1 MNNKG
6 QALVEYILII
16 AVVSIAI
23 VSIVKVLSGYIQDS
37 LTKTSC
43 TLVDIVQTN
52 SSMNY
57 FFIVINGN
65 FWYNQIKIIK
75 VVNMR
80 NNKGQA
86 LVEFVILIPVLI
98 LLILSIFDLGNII
111 LKKYKLENELDTII
125 NYYNNNDEQLMNSY
139 ASMKDISIKKERKN
153 NNMIDIKVSYEV
165 NINTPVLNK
174 IMGEIYQIETSRIV
188 YER

>member
-1 MNNKG
+1 
-6 QALVEYILII
+6 
-16 AVVSIAI
+16 
-23 VSIVKVLSGYIQDS
+23 
-37 LTKTSC
+37 
-43 TLVDIVQTN
+43 
-52 SSMNY
+52 
-57 FFIVINGN
+57 
-65 FWYNQIKIIK
+65 
-75 VVNMR
+75 MR

-165 NINTPVLNK
+165 NFNTPVLNK
-174 IMGEIYQIETSRIV
+174 IMGENYQIETSRIV

>member
-1 MNNKG
+1 
-6 QALVEYILII
+6 
-16 AVVSIAI
+16 
-23 VSIVKVLSGYIQDS
+23 
-37 LTKTSC
+37 
-43 TLVDIVQTN
+43 
-52 SSMNY
+52 
-57 FFIVINGN
+57 
-65 FWYNQIKIIK
+65 
-75 VVNMR
+75 MR

-86 LVEFVILIPVLI
+86 LVEFVILIPVLM

-174 IMGEIYQIETSRIV
+174 IMGENYQIETSRIV

>member
-1 MNNKG
+1 MK
-6 QALVEYILII
+6 
-16 AVVSIAI
+16 
-23 VSIVKVLSGYIQDS
+23 
-37 LTKTSC
+37 
-43 TLVDIVQTN
+43 
-52 SSMNY
+52 
-57 FFIVINGN
+57 
-65 FWYNQIKIIK
+65 
-75 VVNMR
+75 

-86 LVEFVILIPVLI
+86 LVEFVILIPVLM

-165 NINTPVLNK
+165 NFNTPVLNK
-174 IMGEIYQIETSRIV
+174 IMGENYQIETSRIV

>member
-1 MNNKG
+1 MK
-6 QALVEYILII
+6 
-16 AVVSIAI
+16 
-23 VSIVKVLSGYIQDS
+23 
-37 LTKTSC
+37 
-43 TLVDIVQTN
+43 
-52 SSMNY
+52 
-57 FFIVINGN
+57 
-65 FWYNQIKIIK
+65 
-75 VVNMR
+75 

-86 LVEFVILIPVLI
+86 LVEFVILIPVLM

-125 NYYNNNDEQLMNSY
+125 NYNNNNDEQLMNSY

-174 IMGEIYQIETSRIV
+174 IMGENYQIETSRIV

>member
-1 MNNKG
+1 
-6 QALVEYILII
+6 
-16 AVVSIAI
+16 
-23 VSIVKVLSGYIQDS
+23 
-37 LTKTSC
+37 
-43 TLVDIVQTN
+43 
-52 SSMNY
+52 
-57 FFIVINGN
+57 
-65 FWYNQIKIIK
+65 
-75 VVNMR
+75 MR

-174 IMGEIYQIETSRIV
+174 IMGENYQIETSRIV

>member
-1 MNNKG
+1 MKNT
-6 QALVEYILII
+6 Q
-16 AVVSIAI
+16 
-23 VSIVKVLSGYIQDS
+23 
-37 LTKTSC
+37 
-43 TLVDIVQTN
+43 
-52 SSMNY
+52 
-57 FFIVINGN
+57 
-65 FWYNQIKIIK
+65 
-75 VVNMR
+75 
-80 NNKGQA
+80 GQA
-86 LVEFVILIPVLI
+86 LVEFVILIPVLM

-174 IMGEIYQIETSRIV
+174 IMGENYQIETSRIV

>member
-1 MNNKG
+1 MK
-6 QALVEYILII
+6 
-16 AVVSIAI
+16 
-23 VSIVKVLSGYIQDS
+23 
-37 LTKTSC
+37 
-43 TLVDIVQTN
+43 
-52 SSMNY
+52 
-57 FFIVINGN
+57 
-65 FWYNQIKIIK
+65 
-75 VVNMR
+75 

-165 NINTPVLNK
+165 NFNTPVLNK
-174 IMGEIYQIETSRIV
+174 IMGENYQIETSRIV

>member
-1 MNNKG
+1 
-6 QALVEYILII
+6 
-16 AVVSIAI
+16 
-23 VSIVKVLSGYIQDS
+23 
-37 LTKTSC
+37 
-43 TLVDIVQTN
+43 
-52 SSMNY
+52 
-57 FFIVINGN
+57 
-65 FWYNQIKIIK
+65 
-75 VVNMR
+75 MR

-86 LVEFVILIPVLI
+86 LVEFVILIPVLM

-153 NNMIDIKVSYEV
+153 NNMIDIKVLYEV

-174 IMGEIYQIETSRIV
+174 IMGENYQIETSRIV

>member
-1 MNNKG
+1 MK
-6 QALVEYILII
+6 
-16 AVVSIAI
+16 
-23 VSIVKVLSGYIQDS
+23 
-37 LTKTSC
+37 
-43 TLVDIVQTN
+43 
-52 SSMNY
+52 
-57 FFIVINGN
+57 
-65 FWYNQIKIIK
+65 
-75 VVNMR
+75 

-174 IMGEIYQIETSRIV
+174 IMGENYQIETSRIV

>member
-1 MNNKG
+1 
-6 QALVEYILII
+6 
-16 AVVSIAI
+16 
-23 VSIVKVLSGYIQDS
+23 
-37 LTKTSC
+37 
-43 TLVDIVQTN
+43 
-52 SSMNY
+52 
-57 FFIVINGN
+57 
-65 FWYNQIKIIK
+65 
-75 VVNMR
+75 MR

-165 NINTPVLNK
+165 NVNTPVLNK
-174 IMGEIYQIETSRIV
+174 IMGENYQIETSRIV

>member
-1 MNNKG
+1 MK
-6 QALVEYILII
+6 
-16 AVVSIAI
+16 
-23 VSIVKVLSGYIQDS
+23 
-37 LTKTSC
+37 
-43 TLVDIVQTN
+43 
-52 SSMNY
+52 
-57 FFIVINGN
+57 
-65 FWYNQIKIIK
+65 
-75 VVNMR
+75 

-86 LVEFVILIPVLI
+86 LVEFVILIPVLM

-111 LKKYKLENELDTII
+111 LKKYKLENELDIII

-174 IMGEIYQIETSRIV
+174 IMGENYQIETSRIV

>member
-1 MNNKG
+1 
-6 QALVEYILII
+6 
-16 AVVSIAI
+16 
-23 VSIVKVLSGYIQDS
+23 
-37 LTKTSC
+37 
-43 TLVDIVQTN
+43 
-52 SSMNY
+52 
-57 FFIVINGN
+57 
-65 FWYNQIKIIK
+65 
-75 VVNMR
+75 MR

>member
-1 MNNKG
+1 MK
-6 QALVEYILII
+6 
-16 AVVSIAI
+16 
-23 VSIVKVLSGYIQDS
+23 
-37 LTKTSC
+37 
-43 TLVDIVQTN
+43 
-52 SSMNY
+52 
-57 FFIVINGN
+57 
-65 FWYNQIKIIK
+65 
-75 VVNMR
+75 

-86 LVEFVILIPVLI
+86 LVEFVILIPVLM

-153 NNMIDIKVSYEV
+153 NNMIDIKVLYEV

-174 IMGEIYQIETSRIV
+174 IMGENYQIETSRIV

>member
-1 MNNKG
+1 MK
-6 QALVEYILII
+6 
-16 AVVSIAI
+16 
-23 VSIVKVLSGYIQDS
+23 
-37 LTKTSC
+37 
-43 TLVDIVQTN
+43 
-52 SSMNY
+52 
-57 FFIVINGN
+57 
-65 FWYNQIKIIK
+65 
-75 VVNMR
+75 

-86 LVEFVILIPVLI
+86 LVEFVILIPVLM

-174 IMGEIYQIETSRIV
+174 IMGENYQIETSRIV

>member
-1 MNNKG
+1 
-6 QALVEYILII
+6 
-16 AVVSIAI
+16 
-23 VSIVKVLSGYIQDS
+23 
-37 LTKTSC
+37 
-43 TLVDIVQTN
+43 
-52 SSMNY
+52 
-57 FFIVINGN
+57 
-65 FWYNQIKIIK
+65 
-75 VVNMR
+75 MR

-153 NNMIDIKVSYEV
+153 NNMIDIKVLYEV

-174 IMGEIYQIETSRIV
+174 IMGENYQIETSRIV